1 MSIKPDTQT
10 LLEAARTA
18 LVDRVAPSLKGAER
32 YEALLIANAVAIAA
46 RELTSRNETEKA
58 LDMVSLLGRETI
70 RADQDLGA
78 LERELADAIRAGEF
92 DDEDRARRL
101 VASLRQSTLRVL
113 EQTNPGVAAKYV
125 AD

>member
-10 LLEAARTA
+10 LLEAARAA

-46 RELTSRNETEKA
+46 RELTSRNEAEEA
-58 LDMVSLLGRETI
+58 LDMVSLLGRETT

>member
-58 LDMVSLLGRETI
+58 LDMVSLLGRETA
-70 RADQDLGA
+70 RADLDVGA
-78 LERELADAIRAGEF
+78 LERELADAIRAGYF
-92 DDEDRARRL
+92 DDEDRAQRL
-101 VASLRQSTLRVL
+101 VASLRQSTLRIL